1 MAQISGPSFEV
12 KKSTDIDIPAKETG
26 STGVAT
32 LKGDPE
38 QVHTIDPKQTGG
50 KSTTF
55 FGQTSEP
62 GMNGKDIVMKGSLKK
77 GSAHYYDYEHSSKI
91 EVPLFEESSTGIK
104 TKLAE
109 PE

>member
-50 KSTTF
+50 KSTT
-55 FGQTSEP
+55 
-62 GMNGKDIVMKGSLKK
+62 
-77 GSAHYYDYEHSSKI
+77 
-91 EVPLFEESSTGIK
+91 EV
-104 TKLAE
+104 
-109 PE
+109 